1 MIKRLFPLMTLAV
14 LLASCTEESTDIVYT
29 KSGSPYH
36 IMTDLEIGENQN
48 WIVEPGVEIIIY
60 DAVVINVSS
69 DVIMEGTEDEPII
82 ISPET
87 PGVGWDK
94 ISLKGPA
101 EKLVMS
107 YVEMTDGIL
116 TSYSTDNAIS
126 NCTFINT
133 QDLDWQYAILR
144 FWYGSLSVMNCDFTG
159 VNKAEGVLMHDV
171 NDPVVG
177 FNSFYKVPDAIELI
191 SGIGGEFYNNTII
204 ESADDG
210 IDLNACVNT
219 VIRNNYF
226 RGIGDAAMEIGSEN
240 FGITENA
247 MVMDNYIT
255 ECSKGIW
262 LKESSTAHVLR
273 DTFVMN
279 GVGVD
284 VITEEGAMEVSE
296 IILEHCIFMDNQL
309 DTLTDSRSII
319 TVIN

>member
-1 MIKRLFPLMTLAV
+1 MALVV
-14 LLASCTEESTDIVYT
+14 LLASCTEENTDLVYT
-29 KSGSPYH
+29 KSASPYH
-36 IMTDLEIGENQN
+36 ITTDLEIGENQN
-48 WIVEPGVEIIIY
+48 WIIEPGVELIIY
-60 DAVVINVSS
+60 DGVVINVSS
-69 DVIMEGTEDEPII
+69 DVVMEGTEDEPII

-87 PGVGWDK
+87 AGVGWDK

-101 EKLVMS
+101 ERLVMS

-116 TSYSTDNAIS
+116 TSYSTVNSIT

-144 FWYGSLSVMNCDFTG
+144 FWYGSLSVMDCDFTG

-171 NDPVVG
+171 NDAVVG
-177 FNSFYKVPDAIELI
+177 YNSFYRVPDAIELI
-191 SGIGGEFYNNTII
+191 SGVGGEFHNNTII

-219 VIRNNYF
+219 VIRDNYF
-226 RGIGDAAMEIGSEN
+226 SGIGDAAMEIGSEN

-247 MVMDNYIT
+247 MVMDNYISG
-255 ECSKGIW
+255 CSKGIW

-273 DTFVMN
+273 DTFMMN
-279 GVGVD
+279 ALGVD
-284 VITEEGAMEVSE
+284 VITDEGAEAVSE
-296 IILEHCIFMDNQL
+296 IILERCVFMDNQM
-309 DTLTDSRSII
+309 DTMADDRSVI